1 MPTGK
6 WSRTDTAR
14 RVRLDQ
20 FDAAR
25 EEEFSVLESEAERE
39 IKRETAVMARK
50 SRDSVRTNRRS
61 CVCNDPRCL
70 EISAK
75 YCIINDVRGTYMSL
89 SSMIHNGGS
98 SGGIFSDDDEEDSD
112 AAKRNLV

>member
-6 WSRTDTAR
+6 RSKTDNAN
-14 RVRLDQ
+14 VANKVQ
-20 FDAAR
+20 FETLR
-25 EEEFSVLESEAERE
+25 EEEFSVLESEASRE
-39 IKRETAVMARK
+39 IKREAAVMARK
-50 SRDSVRTNRRS
+50 RKDSVRTNRRS
-61 CVCNDPRCL
+61 CICNDPRCL

-89 SSMIHNGGS
+89 SSMIRNGGS

>member
-6 WSRTDTAR
+6 RSKTDNAN
-14 RVRLDQ
+14 VANKVQ
-20 FDAAR
+20 FETLR
-25 EEEFSVLESEAERE
+25 QEEFSVLESEAERE
-39 IKRETAVMARK
+39 IKREAAVEARK
-50 SRDSVRTNRRS
+50 SRDYVRTNRRS
-61 CVCNDPRCL
+61 CVCNDPRCP

-89 SSMIHNGGS
+89 SSMIRNGGS